1 MALTAFQRDVCR
13 LLADNRIRSGES
25 YVAGGAALNEV
36 LRASRVSRD
45 LDLFHDTAQALEAAW
60 RGDRASLEAA
70 GYRVRVVRERP
81 GFVEVGAERGGDS
94 VVIQWTRD
102 SAYRFFPLVRHEEF
116 GLTLHPF
123 DLATNKLLA
132 LVGRGE
138 PRDLVDALVCH
149 EGLQPLGY
157 LAWAACGKDPGF
169 SPWAI
174 LEHAAGSTRYSAPEL
189 LRLAFEGTPPDPADI
204 VLRWHEAMRS
214 AREIVGRLP
223 PEQAGKAVLTNE
235 AQLFRGAVAEL
246 AEALGS
252 SALLF
257 HAGAIRGAFP
267 QILH

>member
-25 YVAGGAALNEV
+25 YVAGGAALNEI
-36 LRASRVSRD
+36 LRAPRVSRD
-45 LDLFHDTAQALEAAW
+45 LDLFHDSTEALEAAW
-60 RGDRASLEAA
+60 RADRASLEAA
-70 GYRVRVVRERP
+70 GCRVHVVRERA
-81 GFVEVGAERGGDS
+81 GFVEVGVERDGDT

-102 SAYRFFPLVRHEEF
+102 SAYRFFPLLRHEEL

-138 PRDLVDALVCH
+138 PRDLVDALACH

-169 SPWAI
+169 SPRAI
-174 LEHAAGSTRYSAPEL
+174 LEHAAGSTRYSGPEL
-189 LRLAFEGTPPDPADI
+189 AGLAFEGAPPDPGDI
-204 VLRWHEAMRS
+204 LARWHEALGS

-223 PEQAGKAVLTNE
+223 PEQAGKAVLTTE
-235 AQLFRGAVAEL
+235 AQLFRGGNAEV
-246 AEALGS
+246 AEALAAGR
-252 SALLF
+252 LLF
-257 HAGAIRGAFP
+257 HQGAIKGAFP
-267 QILH
+267 QIVR